1 MLHRYP
7 ESPGSFGSDG
17 MTENGA
23 GPRVGPWSHKWAVDG
38 SAHVKRS
45 GQQNVST
52 RLSPGLLAPPQP
64 IPDPGRGAGAP
75 RPPRTANGPRWAAL
89 RRRGTAR
96 PHTAAGEA
104 ARAALQPDHGR
115 RTALLQRR
123 SIRPMAGNGRGPG
136 ARVSVHM
143 VVICAAPAAARRQD
157 GMARERGQRDQER
170 RSGPAHARTSVPT

>member
-1 MLHRYP
+1 MARLHKA
-7 ESPGSFGSDG
+7 SA
-17 MTENGA
+17 NGRQSV
-23 GPRVGPWSHKWAVDG
+23 PL
-38 SAHVKRS
+38 
-45 GQQNVST
+45 
-52 RLSPGLLAPPQP
+52 RLNPGLLAPPQP

-75 RPPRTANGPRWAAL
+75 RPPRTANSPRQAAL
-89 RRRGTAR
+89 RRRGTAH

-104 ARAALQPDHGR
+104 ARAALQPDHGC

-123 SIRPMAGNGRGPG
+123 STRPMAGNGRGPG

-170 RSGPAHARTSVPT
+170 RSGPAHARTSVSVLSNSRARWAGKKPAWRAAPPPFIILRLFK